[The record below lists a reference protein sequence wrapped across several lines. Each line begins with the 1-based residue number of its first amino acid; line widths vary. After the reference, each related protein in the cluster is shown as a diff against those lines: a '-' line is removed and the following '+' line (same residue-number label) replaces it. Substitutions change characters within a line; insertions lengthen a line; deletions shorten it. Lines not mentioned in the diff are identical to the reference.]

1 MEPQEVH
8 GTELVAA
15 AMWQAYGS
23 YGLKESAQD
32 RELEERVERHF
43 LCTARPSQFGHET
56 GCNALREGALVR
68 ERASRSVA
76 RRRRR
81 AAEAWRACRWG
92 ALGWIGSSGVEVCN
106 EVGGR
111 EARGWRPGGAG

>member
-56 GCNALREGALVR
+56 GCNALREGAPVW
-68 ERASRSVA
+68 ERA
-76 RRRRR
+76 
-81 AAEAWRACRWG
+81 
-92 ALGWIGSSGVEVCN
+92 
-106 EVGGR
+106 
-111 EARGWRPGGAG
+111 